1 MIGAI
6 VLAAG
11 LSKRMGRN
19 KLLLPFGSSTVIE
32 MIATEIM
39 AAARLSD
46 IVVIT
51 GHDRVRIESTLARY
65 PVRCVFNYVVVENDG
80 VLHDMDTPEDY
91 DVLVHRSARRTR
103 ADAGAQK
110 H

>member
-11 LSKRMGRN
+11 LSRRMGLN
-19 KLLLPFGSSTVIE
+19 KLLLPFGSSTAV
-32 MIATEIM
+32 EI
-39 AAARLSD
+39 
-46 IVVIT
+46 IVREIIGADRVQDLVVVT
-51 GHDRVRIESTLARY
+51 GHDRERIESTFARY